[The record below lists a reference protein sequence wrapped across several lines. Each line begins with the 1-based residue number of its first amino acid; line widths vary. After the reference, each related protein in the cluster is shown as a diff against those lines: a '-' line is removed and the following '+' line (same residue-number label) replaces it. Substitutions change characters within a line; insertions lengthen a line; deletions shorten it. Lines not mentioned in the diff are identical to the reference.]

1 MLKNSNFGEE
11 FKVMLQILIKLLE
24 INQTKNIWNKLKI
37 SKIIWKFASLSDMFI
52 IMPDDY

>member
-1 MLKNSNFGEE
+1 MVKNSSFGEE

-37 SKIIWKFASLSDMFI
+37 FKIIWKFASLSDMFI